1 MGSVSRLVIML
12 GLTVLVGSCT
22 NADSPENGS
31 DEPRA
36 GATGS
41 EPQAVGR
48 FVLSGSGCRYE
59 GPDTVDVGRISL
71 SIASEMDAPADFDLW
86 QMDEGHTYSELVAH
100 IDEEQRRF
108 EAGEPGLGPP
118 TFATLVAQGRADP
131 SEEATI
137 TIEAAA
143 GEYGMA
149 CIGIVPDQ
157 GTPASISA
165 AGPFV
170 AG

>member
-1 MGSVSRLVIML
+1 MML
-12 GLTVLVGSCT
+12 LLAVLSGSCSD
-22 NADSPENGS
+22 ADSPGS
-31 DEPRA
+31 GA
-36 GATGS
+36 GDPGAGGDGS
-41 EPQAVGR
+41 ASQEIGR

-59 GPDTVDVGRISL
+59 GPETVDAGEISL
-71 SIASEMDAPADFDLW
+71 SIASEMGAAADFDLW
-86 QMDEGHTYSELVAH
+86 QMEEGHTYSELVAH

-149 CIGIVPDQ
+149 CIGIDPDQ